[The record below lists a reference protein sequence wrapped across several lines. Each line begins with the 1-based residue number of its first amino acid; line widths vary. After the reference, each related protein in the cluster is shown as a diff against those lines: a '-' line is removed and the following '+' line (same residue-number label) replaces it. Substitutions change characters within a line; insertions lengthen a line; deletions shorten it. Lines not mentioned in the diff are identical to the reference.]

1 MISFQSLST
10 IFWVLCAVAIGVVFV
25 LRRRLK
31 SHAFKQGA
39 DIARQVFPVWAALG
53 PFESGKQSATAM
65 RHAALAVLGNEG
77 AELMAEAFIQHIAAY
92 DSRPTDWEQTRQQAA
107 RSLGPDNKKFVSIAR
122 ALAATDKAEILGAS
136 QGGRKLEWSS
146 NPGAYE
152 SHLMRRH
159 NNPYFPESRR
169 IVSQEELDGAK
180 RQDMDDY
187 VLCQQRLAELEKE
200 IKVLSSSGD
209 LLKFRERLD
218 ELIFFSMG
226 VGGPAKEIAI
236 VADQL
241 RDAVI
246 ADLRAAFSSD
256 EQTLEN
262 IERVDALHKDNTRKF
277 YIPVMAQMLRI
288 NSPVLKEESIPT
300 ILSADPL
307 AISVFMD
314 FLPNDV
320 RASVRVEA
328 LKMMQA
334 ALNDGYIDPRFEEKL
349 SALEGK

>member
-1 MISFQSLST
+1 
-10 IFWVLCAVAIGVVFV
+10 
-25 LRRRLK
+25 
-31 SHAFKQGA
+31 
-39 DIARQVFPVWAALG
+39 
-53 PFESGKQSATAM
+53 
-65 RHAALAVLGNEG
+65 
-77 AELMAEAFIQHIAAY
+77 
-92 DSRPTDWEQTRQQAA
+92 
-107 RSLGPDNKKFVSIAR
+107 
-122 ALAATDKAEILGAS
+122 
-136 QGGRKLEWSS
+136 
-146 NPGAYE
+146 
-152 SHLMRRH
+152 
-159 NNPYFPESRR
+159 
-169 IVSQEELDGAK
+169 
-180 RQDMDDY
+180 MDDY